1 MWEGDLGGF
10 EALLVGDVLF
20 GCEGEPDGVG
30 IVWGIVLVLV
40 ISSGEETLLAA

>member
-10 EALLVGDVLF
+10 EALLVGDVFF
-20 GCEGEPDGVG
+20 GCECEPDGVG
-30 IVWGIVLVLV
+30 IVSGIVLVLV